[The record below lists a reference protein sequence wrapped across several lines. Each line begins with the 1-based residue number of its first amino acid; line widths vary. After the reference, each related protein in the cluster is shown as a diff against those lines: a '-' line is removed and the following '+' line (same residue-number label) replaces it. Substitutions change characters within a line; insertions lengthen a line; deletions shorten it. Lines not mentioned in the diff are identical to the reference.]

1 MPKREKPAKRVV
13 SLIASA
19 TEIVAALGRRD
30 WLVARSHE
38 CDFPA
43 DVSALPV
50 ITEPKFTTG
59 GSSAEIDARVRTLVG
74 EWLSVDR
81 VDIDKLRDA
90 APDVIVTQDHCEVC
104 AVSLKDVEAA
114 TCHWTGH
121 KAEIVSLRPHGLE
134 DVLRDIRRVAA
145 ALDAASEGEAL
156 INRMRDRLAALRS
169 KTANLSRP
177 GVAFIEW
184 MDPLMSG
191 GNWMPTLINAAGG
204 RDLLGVEDA
213 HSPFLSWE
221 SLANADPD
229 VIVIAPCGFPIDRTV
244 REMPVLESHERWA
257 QLKAV
262 RSRRV
267 YIGDGN
273 AYFNRPGPRLVE
285 TAEIIAEML
294 HPSIFHFG
302 HQGRGWRG
310 RRWVGK

>member
-1 MPKREKPAKRVV
+1 V
-13 SLIASA
+13 
-19 TEIVAALGRRD
+19 
-30 WLVARSHE
+30 
-38 CDFPA
+38 
-43 DVSALPV
+43 
-50 ITEPKFTTG
+50 
-59 GSSAEIDARVRTLVG
+59 
-74 EWLSVDR
+74 
-81 VDIDKLRDA
+81 
-90 APDVIVTQDHCEVC
+90 VC
-104 AVSLKDVEAA
+104 AVSLKDVETA
-114 TCHWTGH
+114 TCDWTGH
-121 KAEIVSLRPHGLE
+121 KTEIVSLRPNGLD

-244 REMPVLESHERWA
+244 RELPVLESHERWA
-257 QLKAV
+257 QLKRCAADASTSATATLISTGPDRASSRPPRSSQKCFTHPSSISGIKVGGGEGGGGSGNELYGAGPRRHVSATGSHLLIVQRVAV
-262 RSRRV
+262 SIHAPRELRPPLKLRELLVRGYS
-267 YIGDGN
+267 IGQVSEMELAGLARLALD
-273 AYFNRPGPRLVE
+273 RPGSIRERALRALVLG
-285 TAEIIAEML
+285 AM
-294 HPSIFHFG
+294 
-302 HQGRGWRG
+302 
-310 RRWVGK
+310 RR

>member
-1 MPKREKPAKRVV
+1 
-13 SLIASA
+13 
-19 TEIVAALGRRD
+19 
-30 WLVARSHE
+30 
-38 CDFPA
+38 
-43 DVSALPV
+43 
-50 ITEPKFTTG
+50 
-59 GSSAEIDARVRTLVG
+59 
-74 EWLSVDR
+74 
-81 VDIDKLRDA
+81 
-90 APDVIVTQDHCEVC
+90 
-104 AVSLKDVEAA
+104 VSLKGVEAA

-121 KAEIVSLRPHGLE
+121 KAEIVSLRPHGLQ
-134 DVLRDIRRVAA
+134 DALRDIRRVAA
-145 ALDAASEGEAL
+145 ALDAGSEGEAL

-191 GNWMPTLINAAGG
+191 GNWMPTLISAAGG

-213 HSPFLSWE
+213 HSPVLSWE

-285 TAEIIAEML
+285 TAESSQKCFT
-294 HPSIFHFG
+294 HPSSISG
-302 HQGRGWRG
+302 IKVGGG
-310 RRWVGK
+310 EGGGGSGNELDGAGPRRHVSATGSRLLIVQRVAVSIHAPRELRRLL